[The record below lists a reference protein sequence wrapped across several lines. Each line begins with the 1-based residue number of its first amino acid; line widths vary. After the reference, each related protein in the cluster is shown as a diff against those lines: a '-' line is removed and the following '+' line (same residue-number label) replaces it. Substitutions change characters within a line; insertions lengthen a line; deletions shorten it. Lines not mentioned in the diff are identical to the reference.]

1 VPNVQSASLPDV
13 AEGERSS
20 VARLEAVTE
29 PPEAPQEPVAEAD
42 IAPASSAMRLL
53 SLDAFRGLTILGML
67 LVNNIALDTMTPP
80 HLTHAPWNQGVR
92 FADMVFPWFILII
105 GVAIPYAVAA
115 HQRRGLAMWRY
126 DLRILIRAVTL
137 VLLGCLIDSSLA
149 KRPVF
154 DLGVLQLIGLAYLV
168 GALLYEMPLRRRLII
183 AAAFLIAHWAVI
195 RFLPIP
201 GLGAG
206 IFSEKSNV
214 IRHFNQI
221 YLQPLHLSGLLSV
234 IPTSALALIG
244 TALGDVIRRDSPPMQ
259 KVGYLLGGGVAL
271 LVAGWLWNLDLPFNK
286 PLWTASYIVY
296 AAGWGSI
303 LLGLLYLLIDVNRWR
318 WWAFLLVVP
327 GMNAI
332 VAYVAPILVKI
343 YILQAWTWKMPD
355 GSILPLQ
362 QALMNYC
369 FTHAGRI
376 AGGWIYTIG
385 YIVLWWLILL
395 WMYRRRVFLRV

>member
-1 VPNVQSASLPDV
+1 MQCASLPDLPQDEV
-13 AEGERSS
+13 VSPAAQLDGAIEI
-20 VARLEAVTE
+20 A
-29 PPEAPQEPVAEAD
+29 EAPKEPAAD
-42 IAPASSAMRLL
+42 AGFVPQRSAMRLL

-67 LVNNIALDTMTPP
+67 LVNNIALDIMTPL
-80 HLTHAPWNQGVR
+80 HLKHAPWNEGVH
-92 FADMVFPWFILII
+92 FADLVFPWFILII

-115 HQRRGLAMWRY
+115 HQRRGLPMWRY
-126 DLRILIRAVTL
+126 DLRILSRSVTL

-183 AAAFLIAHWAVI
+183 AAVFLIAHWAVI

-206 IFSEKSNV
+206 IFSEKYNV
-214 IRHFNQI
+214 IRHFNQV
-221 YLQPLHLSGLLSV
+221 YLYPLHLSGLMSV

-244 TALGDVIRRDSPPMQ
+244 TVLGDVIRREDLVAMR
-259 KVGYLLGGGVAL
+259 KVGYLLGGGVVM

-286 PLWTASYIVY
+286 PVWTASYIVY

-303 LLGLLYLLIDVNRWR
+303 ILGLFYLLIDVNRWR

-332 VAYVAPILVKI
+332 TAYVAPILVKI

-362 QALMNYC
+362 QAFMNYC

-376 AGGWIYTIG
+376 AGGWIYTFG
-385 YIVLWWLILL
+385 YIVFWWLILL
-395 WMYRRRVFLRV
+395 WMYRKRVFLRV